1 MLTGTGE
8 AGATITFTDTVS
20 GDSTVLGSTTVDSSG
35 VWSYQATSIT
45 SGSHS
50 ITARQTDMAGNLSSA
65 SSAFTF
71 TVDTTLMGLPALASA
86 SDSGTLRDAI
96 TNQTAP
102 AFTGVAVTKGGTVQ
116 VYDVTTL
123 LGSTTSDANT
133 GVWTFTPANSLS
145 SGSHTITAKD
155 VSANKTSSAFALTID
170 TTAAAPSITAPTASS
185 KAAPTISGTGA
196 EANASVTLTAKAND
210 GTTQTF
216 TTTANASGA
225 WVINTA
231 STANS
236 QVALVANKIW
246 TFSATQADAAGNQS
260 AVSAAQTVNYDTTIA
275 TPTITNLADNA
286 STANKV
292 TLLGTAEASTV
303 LGNVTVQ
310 VYDGSGYLGSTT
322 TDYTGGWVFTT
333 PSLSAGAHTLKVEQ
347 VDAEGNLSA
356 QASKAITVGT
366 ALTAPQLTAIDGLQI
381 ATIAGGTNR
390 LGATMPITAAGG
402 SAVSF
407 FAKLDETGG
416 FQQMLAGAN
425 SYELYYNN
433 SALTLWANNGGN
445 AVSFTADTNWH
456 HYAIVH
462 DGLGNANVYVDGVL
476 KLAKTGDSATG
487 FTSVYLTFG
496 NHGSQS
502 RSINGS
508 MRDIKVFDVSLTPT
522 QVQNLYNGQAT
533 GQESQLKAAYALMGN
548 TTATSTI
555 PTSPALT
562 VTGTMTA
569 HATDSGILGDSIT
582 NSTQPIL
589 VGQATAGTSVEIWD
603 TFNSVTSKL
612 TTVTADST
620 GAWSAN
626 LLGQAAGVHSYV
638 AKQLNADLSV
648 ASTSAA
654 TALTI
659 DTTAPS
665 APGTPVLAAG
675 SDTGTSGDNITS
687 KNTPTLSGT
696 ADANAWVT
704 VYQAGSVIGKVKAL
718 ANGTW
723 SFAVDKAMA
732 DGTHAL
738 TVKQEDAAG
747 NLSAA
752 SSALNLTIDT
762 TAAAPSYL
770 TTMIDEA
777 FTSNTTTGTLGTGAT
792 SLAVSGGKINTT
804 GAYTVISYNT
814 AMVVGETYFMSFDYT
829 KSSGG
834 SLRVKA
840 SSVADIGNTKLIQT
854 LASSGTISG
863 SFTADGSILSIAA
876 QNGTFSG
883 TLDNIRLYR
892 VNAAPSSVASQPVV
906 TGLGEAGAVVSVYNN
921 ASLLGTAT
929 ANSIGV
935 WSYQA
940 TGITSGSHSITTQQ
954 TDTAGNVSPTG
965 ANRYF
970 TIGAPPVVIDLNRDG
985 AIGYSQVLMDVNGD
999 GQLDHSAWV
1008 GPSDG
1013 VLVWDQHHDGM
1024 VHSPSQFVF
1033 ATQAGQTDLQGLA
1046 AQFDSN
1052 QDKVF
1057 DAQDALFGEFA
1068 VWQDSNQNGVSDAGE
1083 LRSLAELGI
1092 QSLALQSDGVQRQPA
1107 SGVNEAGQTTATTI
1121 DGSPLLVADASFD
1134 FTSLTSVA
1142 VSSAVGGQVDLAS
1155 DTRANVLQL
1164 TLQDLLALPTETLFD
1179 ATNTS
1184 LLSGTPLQP
1193 AQHQLMVTGDSND
1206 VVKLDPSLLTD
1217 THTVVRHNDHSYQVY
1232 TVDSAH
1238 TQLLIDENIVHAGR
1252 VL

>member
-1 MLTGTGE
+1 
-8 AGATITFTDTVS
+8 
-20 GDSTVLGSTTVDSSG
+20 
-35 VWSYQATSIT
+35 
-45 SGSHS
+45 
-50 ITARQTDMAGNLSSA
+50 
-65 SSAFTF
+65 
-71 TVDTTLMGLPALASA
+71 
-86 SDSGTLRDAI
+86 
-96 TNQTAP
+96 
-102 AFTGVAVTKGGTVQ
+102 
-116 VYDVTTL
+116 
-123 LGSTTSDANT
+123 
-133 GVWTFTPANSLS
+133 
-145 SGSHTITAKD
+145 
-155 VSANKTSSAFALTID
+155 
-170 TTAAAPSITAPTASS
+170 
-185 KAAPTISGTGA
+185 
-196 EANASVTLTAKAND
+196 
-210 GTTQTF
+210 
-216 TTTANASGA
+216 
-225 WVINTA
+225 
-231 STANS
+231 
-236 QVALVANKIW
+236 
-246 TFSATQADAAGNQS
+246 
-260 AVSAAQTVNYDTTIA
+260 
-275 TPTITNLADNA
+275 
-286 STANKV
+286 
-292 TLLGTAEASTV
+292 
-303 LGNVTVQ
+303 
-310 VYDGSGYLGSTT
+310 
-322 TDYTGGWVFTT
+322 
-333 PSLSAGAHTLKVEQ
+333 
-347 VDAEGNLSA
+347 
-356 QASKAITVGT
+356 
-366 ALTAPQLTAIDGLQI
+366 
-381 ATIAGGTNR
+381 
-390 LGATMPITAAGG
+390 
-402 SAVSF
+402 
-407 FAKLDETGG
+407 
-416 FQQMLAGAN
+416 
-425 SYELYYNN
+425 
-433 SALTLWANNGGN
+433 
-445 AVSFTADTNWH
+445 
-456 HYAIVH
+456 
-462 DGLGNANVYVDGVL
+462 
-476 KLAKTGDSATG
+476 
-487 FTSVYLTFG
+487 
-496 NHGSQS
+496 
-502 RSINGS
+502 
-508 MRDIKVFDVSLTPT
+508 
-522 QVQNLYNGQAT
+522 
-533 GQESQLKAAYALMGN
+533 
-548 TTATSTI
+548 
-555 PTSPALT
+555 
-562 VTGTMTA
+562 
-569 HATDSGILGDSIT
+569 
-582 NSTQPIL
+582 
-589 VGQATAGTSVEIWD
+589 
-603 TFNSVTSKL
+603 
-612 TTVTADST
+612 
-620 GAWSAN
+620 
-626 LLGQAAGVHSYV
+626 
-638 AKQLNADLSV
+638 
-648 ASTSAA
+648 
-654 TALTI
+654 
-659 DTTAPS
+659 
-665 APGTPVLAAG
+665 
-675 SDTGTSGDNITS
+675 
-687 KNTPTLSGT
+687 
-696 ADANAWVT
+696 
-704 VYQAGSVIGKVKAL
+704 
-718 ANGTW
+718 
-723 SFAVDKAMA
+723 
-732 DGTHAL
+732 
-738 TVKQEDAAG
+738 
-747 NLSAA
+747 
-752 SSALNLTIDT
+752 
-762 TAAAPSYL
+762 
-770 TTMIDEA
+770 
-777 FTSNTTTGTLGTGAT
+777 
-792 SLAVSGGKINTT
+792 
-804 GAYTVISYNT
+804 
-814 AMVVGETYFMSFDYT
+814 
-829 KSSGG
+829 
-834 SLRVKA
+834 
-840 SSVADIGNTKLIQT
+840 VADIGNTKLIQT

-1238 TQLLIDENIVHAGR
+1238 TQLLIDHNIVNAGR